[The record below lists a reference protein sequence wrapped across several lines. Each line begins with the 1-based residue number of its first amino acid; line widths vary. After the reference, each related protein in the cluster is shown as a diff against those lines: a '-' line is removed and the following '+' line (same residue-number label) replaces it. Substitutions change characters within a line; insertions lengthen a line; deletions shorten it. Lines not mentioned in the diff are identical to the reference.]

1 MFTKFNSK
9 YRTIFVDPQ
18 MPRVEI
24 SEKVNVIL
32 SPSLYWVKKLSLPI
46 KYLRDVKKILP
57 SIFEDVLPEGNYNY
71 SAYKSGE
78 EFFVFAY
85 EDKLIL
91 DTLAQK
97 GINASN
103 IANVYFAQ
111 SEFEELE
118 GALKVNETQNMYL
131 KDEILILV
139 PNTFVNESK
148 PLDADTVSLSG
159 HTISL
164 AQFGH
169 IVDTK
174 SLYKIAGVF
183 IVLIVLLGVEW
194 FVTAQKINEI
204 EELKSALFE
213 KEGAKST
220 MFENN
225 AILKKQKAI
234 YEKQTKL
241 RDGVS
246 LVLSAKL
253 AKNETLKEVSLKN
266 KSFVAEFSTL
276 SPATTAAIEKDF
288 KASGLS
294 YKISKQNES
303 WRVEVS
309 L

>member
-1 MFTKFNSK
+1 
-9 YRTIFVDPQ
+9 
-18 MPRVEI
+18 
-24 SEKVNVIL
+24 
-32 SPSLYWVKKLSLPI
+32 
-46 KYLRDVKKILP
+46 
-57 SIFEDVLPEGNYNY
+57 
-71 SAYKSGE
+71 
-78 EFFVFAY
+78 
-85 EDKLIL
+85 
-91 DTLAQK
+91 
-97 GINASN
+97 
-103 IANVYFAQ
+103 
-111 SEFEELE
+111 
-118 GALKVNETQNMYL
+118 MYL

-139 PNTFVNESK
+139 PSSFVNGSK
-148 PLDADTVSLSG
+148 VFDTNTISLSV

-174 SLYKIAGVF
+174 SLYKIAGIF
-183 IVLIVLLGVEW
+183 ILLIVLLASEW

-213 KEGAKST
+213 QEGAKST

-241 RDGVS
+241 RECVS

-253 AKNETLKEVSLKN
+253 AKNETLKELNLKN
-266 KSFVAEFSTL
+266 KTFVADFNAL

-288 KASGLS
+288 KVSGLT
-294 YKISKQNES
+294 YKVSKQNES
-303 WRVEVS
+303 WRLEVS

>member
-1 MFTKFNSK
+1 MFTKFNSQYK
-9 YRTIFVDPQ
+9 TIFVDPQ
-18 MPRVEI
+18 MPHVELE
-24 SEKVNVIL
+24 EKVNVIL
-32 SPSLYWVKKLSLPI
+32 SPSLYWVKKLPLPI

-57 SIFEDVLPEGNYNY
+57 SIFEDVLPFGNYNY

-91 DTLAQK
+91 DTLMNK
-97 GINASN
+97 GVSASN

-111 SEFEELE
+111 SEFAELE
-118 GALKVNETQNMYL
+118 GAIEVNETQSMCL

-139 PNTFVNESK
+139 PSAFVDESK
-148 PLDADTVSLSG
+148 PLNVESIVLSG

-174 SLYKIAGVF
+174 SLYKIASVF

-194 FVTAQKINEI
+194 FVNAQKIDEI
-204 EELKSALFE
+204 QELKFALFE

-241 RDGVS
+241 RECFS

-253 AKNETLKEVSLKN
+253 AKNETLKELGLKN
-266 KSFVAEFSTL
+266 KSFIAEFSGLT
-276 SPATTAAIEKDF
+276 PATTAAIERDF
-288 KASGLS
+288 KASGLT
-294 YKISKQNES
+294 YKVSKENET
-303 WRVEVS
+303 WRLEVS

>member
-1 MFTKFNSK
+1 
-9 YRTIFVDPQ
+9 
-18 MPRVEI
+18 MPHVELE
-24 SEKVNVIL
+24 EKVNVIL
-32 SPSLYWVKKLSLPI
+32 SPSLYWVKKLPLPI

-57 SIFEDVLPEGNYNY
+57 SIFEDVLPVGNYNY

-91 DTLAQK
+91 DTLMQK
-97 GINASN
+97 GVSVSN

-111 SEFEELE
+111 SEFAELE
-118 GALKVNETQNMYL
+118 GAVEVNETQSMCL

-139 PNTFVNESK
+139 PSAFVDESK
-148 PLDADTVSLSG
+148 PLDAESVVLSG

-183 IVLIVLLGVEW
+183 IVLIVLLAVEW

-213 KEGAKST
+213 KEGTKST

-225 AILKKQKAI
+225 AILKKQKTI

-241 RDGVS
+241 RESVS
-246 LVLSAKL
+246 LILSAKL
-253 AKNETLKEVSLKN
+253 AKNETLQELSLKN
-266 KSFVAEFSTL
+266 KSFIAEFNTL
-276 SPATTAAIEKDF
+276 SPATSAAIEKDF
-288 KASGLS
+288 KASGLT
-294 YKISKQNES
+294 YKVSKQNET
-303 WRVEVS
+303 WRLEVS

>member
-1 MFTKFNSK
+1 MQKVT
-9 YRTIFVDPQ
+9 
-18 MPRVEI
+18 VE
-24 SEKVNVIL
+24 EKVNVIL
-32 SPSLYWVKKLSLPI
+32 SPSLYWVKKLPLPI
-46 KYLRDVKKILP
+46 KYLRDVKKLLP
-57 SIFEDVLPEGNYNY
+57 SIFEDVLPAGHYSY
-71 SAYKSGE
+71 SAYKSGN

-85 EDKLIL
+85 EDKVIL

-97 GINASN
+97 GINVSN

-111 SEFEELE
+111 SEFSDLN
-118 GALKVNETQNMYL
+118 GALKVNETQSMYL

-139 PNTFVNESK
+139 PSTFVSESK
-148 PLDADTVSLSG
+148 ELVANAVALST

-169 IVDTK
+169 IVETK
-174 SLYKIAGVF
+174 SLYKIAGIF
-183 IVLIVLLGVEW
+183 LVLIVLLASEW

-204 EELKSALFE
+204 EDLKTALFE

-241 RDGVS
+241 RECVS
-246 LVLSAKL
+246 LILSAKL
-253 AKNETLKEVSLKN
+253 AKNETLQELNLKN
-266 KSFVAEFSTL
+266 KSFVAEFNTL
-276 SPATTAAIEKDF
+276 SPATAAAIEKDF
-288 KASGLS
+288 KASGVA
-294 YKISKQNES
+294 YTVSKQNES
-303 WRVEVS
+303 WRLEVS